1 MERPQGG
8 DIIPWGKCKTNI
20 GLTKYTCPY
29 IESVMS
35 EKGNKARMG
44 GGGGENTSKKKKE
57 VERGE
62 EISDED
68 WMSVNTALL

>member
-44 GGGGENTSKKKKE
+44 GGGGETRGKKKKK
-57 VERGE
+57 
-62 EISDED
+62 
-68 WMSVNTALL
+68 